1 MRGFRDSVPIWDLSH
16 LLDILDPWRP
26 HNLAGDTPDLPEGG
40 RPIPGRPRPERCLT
54 EMRRGVYRLRIVCCD
69 AYPGLMDECEAA
81 ILAMKPPGEMVV
93 GRVRKIG
100 CTEMA
105 ACWKHWP
112 CLFPQHGPGRK
123 HDRSI
128 VMEPWQEEI
137 LHRHPSLLLRG
148 LIHSDGWRGT
158 NRVTVRGKRFE
169 YPRYNFS
176 NKSLD
181 IQEIFCRA
189 ADRFGVSWRQMNDH
203 AIAVSKRSEVAKLDE
218 VVGPKY

>member
-1 MRGFRDSVPIWDLSH
+1 MA
-16 LLDILDPWRP
+16 ILG
-26 HNLAGDTPDLPEGG
+26 LYLGDG
-40 RPIPGRPRPERCLT
+40 CLT
-54 EMRRGVYRLRIVCCD
+54 EMRRGVYRLRIVRCD
-69 AYPGLMDECEAA
+69 AYPGPMDECEAA

-100 CTEMA
+100 CTEIA
-105 ACWKHWP
+105 AYWKHWP

-158 NRVTVRGKRFE
+158 NHVTVRGK
-169 YPRYNFS
+169 
-176 NKSLD
+176 
-181 IQEIFCRA
+181 
-189 ADRFGVSWRQMNDH
+189 RFGVSWRQMNDH